1 MVFEKTDV
9 WGGANSSAGKGYPS
23 SPTMRLYIAVSYY
36 AAEVGNVATVASVK
50 KAAFK
55 GETAQPPPT
64 SMVTLHR

>member
-1 MVFEKTDV
+1 M
-9 WGGANSSAGKGYPS
+9 
-23 SPTMRLYIAVSYY
+23 AVSYY

-64 SMVTLHR
+64 YKVTLHCLRFPTDWLRKKISTWP